1 MTTYRLEATRQAWR
15 LGVGWLGCDTPYRGL
30 RLLRMGAWIQ
40 IIAGEAAMRHGGRQA
55 FVWNS
60 NSMGMNVEINPNQN
74 QLMICYLLCSAF
86 LTSILYFYA
95 NREGFVSCYAMGRR
109 IHEVCE
115 IT

>member
-60 NSMGMNVEINPNQN
+60 NSMGMKVEINPNQN
-74 QLMICYLLCSAF
+74 QLMIC
-86 LTSILYFYA
+86 LTSLLRFSHL
-95 NREGFVSCYAMGRR
+95 NSLFLCKPRR
-109 IHEVCE
+109 ICFMLCNGEAY
-115 IT
+115 T